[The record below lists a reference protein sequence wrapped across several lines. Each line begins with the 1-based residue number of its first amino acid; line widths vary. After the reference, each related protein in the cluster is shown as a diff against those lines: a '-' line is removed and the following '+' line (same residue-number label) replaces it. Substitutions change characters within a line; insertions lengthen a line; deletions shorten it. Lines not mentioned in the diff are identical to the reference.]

1 MKIKYLR
8 IVNYKAISEIDVD
21 CGRMYNVIIGNNGVG
36 KTTILSAINLLYS
49 WLLARI
55 RSANAKGRP
64 LSVNCI
70 RDGEK
75 YCSLSITVEYK
86 GSDFSWT
93 IYKQKSRF
101 KGENTLKT
109 DLSEL
114 SSLAELIKEQNNEFL
129 SLPMLV
135 SYGVNRNVSTIHSIY
150 STNKYDEYNRAIVD
164 EGLRAD
170 WRSFFGWFV
179 DKENEENRMKV
190 HISPS
195 YKDSQLE
202 NVRRIVGK
210 VFKDEFGKIYMHPK
224 KRTLVIEK
232 NGNEINFLDLSDGE
246 KCYLTL
252 IMDIARR
259 LESNYSSDEG
269 IVILIDEADL
279 HLHPSWQLN
288 LINNLRSAFPTCQFF
303 LTTHS
308 SLLLSDLKSD
318 ENEQLWVLK
327 DGKKLQLSGSSY
339 GDDPSYILKRYFGLQ
354 TVRNPIIQDKINA
367 IADELSKTDT
377 DIDKV
382 AAWMSQLDEL
392 DVQYEDNARYKVL
405 LGLKSRQNEK
415 YK

>member
-150 STNKYDEYNRAIVD
+150 STNKYNEYNRAIVD

-288 LINNLRSAFPTCQFF
+288 LIDNLRSAFPTCQFF

-327 DGKKLQLSGSSY
+327 DGKKLQLSGCSY
-339 GDDPSYILKRYFGLQ
+339 GDDTSYILKRYFGLQ

-415 YK
+415 DK

>member
-21 CGRMYNVIIGNNGVG
+21 CGRMFNVIIGNNGVG
-36 KTTILSAINLLYS
+36 KSTILSAINLLYS

-64 LSVNCI
+64 LAVNCI
-70 RDGEK
+70 KDGEK
-75 YCSLSITVEYK
+75 YCSLSITVEYMER
-86 GSDFSWT
+86 DFSWT
-93 IYKQKSRF
+93 LYKQKSRF
-101 KGENTLKT
+101 DGENKLKT
-109 DLSEL
+109 DLSDL
-114 SSLAELIKEQNNEFL
+114 SLLAELIRERNDDFL

-135 SYGVNRNVSTIHSIY
+135 SYGVNRNVSAIHSIY
-150 STNKYDEYNRAIVD
+150 STNKYRTIVD

-195 YKDSQLE
+195 YMDSQLE
-202 NVRRIVGK
+202 NIRRIVSR
-210 VFKDEFGKIYMHPK
+210 VFKDEFGKMYMHPK
-224 KRTLVIEK
+224 KKTLVIEK
-232 NGNEINFLDLSDGE
+232 NGSEIIFSDLSDGE

-259 LESNYSSDEG
+259 LESNYSTDEG
-269 IVILIDEADL
+269 MVILIDEADL
-279 HLHPSWQLN
+279 HLHPSWQLS
-288 LINNLRSAFPTCQFF
+288 LVENLRSAFPTCQFF

-318 ENEQLWVLK
+318 ENERLWVLK
-327 DGKKLQLSGSSY
+327 DGRRLMLSGSSY
-339 GDDPSYILKRYFGLQ
+339 GDDTSYILKRYFGMQ
-354 TVRNPIIQDKINA
+354 TVRNPFIQEKIDA
-367 IADELSKTDT
+367 ISDELSKTNT
-377 DIDKV
+377 DVEKV
-382 AAWMSQLDEL
+382 EDWMKQLDDM

-405 LGLKSRQNEK
+405 LGIKKDMNEK
-415 YK
+415 VK

>member
-21 CGRMYNVIIGNNGVG
+21 CGRMFNVIIGNNGVG
-36 KTTILSAINLLYS
+36 KSTILSAINLLYS

-64 LSVNCI
+64 LAVNCI
-70 RDGEK
+70 KDGEK
-75 YCSLSITVEYK
+75 YCSLSITVEYMER
-86 GSDFSWT
+86 DFSWT
-93 IYKQKSRF
+93 LYKQKSRF
-101 KGENTLKT
+101 DGENKLKT
-109 DLSEL
+109 DLSDL
-114 SSLAELIKEQNNEFL
+114 SLLAELIRERNDDFL

-135 SYGVNRNVSTIHSIY
+135 SYGVNRNVSAIHSIY
-150 STNKYDEYNRAIVD
+150 STNKYRTIVD

-195 YKDSQLE
+195 YMDSQLE
-202 NVRRIVGK
+202 NVRRIVSR
-210 VFKDEFGKIYMHPK
+210 VFKDEFGKMYMHPK
-224 KRTLVIEK
+224 KKTLVIEK
-232 NGNEINFLDLSDGE
+232 NGSEIIFSDLSDGE

-259 LESNYSSDEG
+259 LESNYSTDEG
-269 IVILIDEADL
+269 MVILIDEADL
-279 HLHPSWQLN
+279 HLHPSWQLS
-288 LINNLRSAFPTCQFF
+288 LVENLRSAFPTCQFF

-318 ENEQLWVLK
+318 ENERLWVLK
-327 DGKKLQLSGSSY
+327 DGRRLMLSGSSY
-339 GDDPSYILKRYFGLQ
+339 GDDTSYILKRYFGMQ
-354 TVRNPIIQDKINA
+354 TVRNPFIQEKIDA
-367 IADELSKTDT
+367 ISDELSKTNT
-377 DIDKV
+377 DVEKV
-382 AAWMSQLDEL
+382 ADWMKQLDDM

-405 LGLKSRQNEK
+405 LGIKKDMNEK
-415 YK
+415 VK

>member
-339 GDDPSYILKRYFGLQ
+339 GDDTSYILKRYFGLQ

>member
-288 LINNLRSAFPTCQFF
+288 LIDNLRSAFPTCQFF

-318 ENEQLWVLK
+318 ENEQLWALK

-339 GDDPSYILKRYFGLQ
+339 GDDTSYILKRYFGLQ